1 VEVLHCPSPF
11 QEGPSEGVTG
21 SGEPWLPPA
30 ATTVGTSCSHLFE
43 EPHWDKALIPEK
55 TMLSF

>member
-1 VEVLHCPSPF
+1 MEVPHSPSPF

-21 SGEPWLPPA
+21 SGEPWLLSA
-30 ATTVGTSCSHLFE
+30 ATTVGTGCSHLSE
-43 EPHWDKALIPEK
+43 EPHWDQALIPQK